1 MNVYQLAWRNLRRNS
16 RRTSVTVGAMTFG
29 LWVMILYSGLVG
41 GMMAGMEKDILDFD
55 LGDAQI
61 HAADYLD
68 DPSLYSRIDNVG
80 ALLKKL
86 DDAGLVSTPTLT
98 AGGLGAS
105 GEASAGVSI
114 RGVDVARNKAALRIN
129 ERVAAGEWLDD
140 AKPKDVVIGYRL
152 ARILGAEPGS
162 ELLMLTQGT
171 DGSMANDLYNIRG
184 VLSSVAEGIDRSG
197 VLMTE
202 AAFRELMVMPT
213 GAHGIVVRRP
223 VAMPMGVFE
232 ATVKEIGGDHDTQ
245 TWREL
250 IPLVA
255 QMVDTAK
262 VTIYLVFG
270 IVYIAIGILILNAML
285 MAVFERIREF
295 GVLKAIGV
303 SPWSVFSMIV
313 VESVL
318 QTAIAVAIGVT
329 LSLPFAWYL
338 QTYGLAVASLSGTS
352 MMGMVMQPVWM
363 GQFNAESFL
372 GPITV
377 LSVIVGGAI
386 IYPAAKAAI
395 INPLDA
401 MRHP

>member
-1 MNVYQLAWRNLRRNS
+1 M
-16 RRTSVTVGAMTFG
+16 
-29 LWVMILYSGLVG
+29 
-41 GMMAGMEKDILDFD
+41 
-55 LGDAQI
+55 
-61 HAADYLD
+61 
-68 DPSLYSRIDNVG
+68 
-80 ALLKKL
+80 
-86 DDAGLVSTPTLT
+86 
-98 AGGLGAS
+98 
-105 GEASAGVSI
+105 
-114 RGVDVARNKAALRIN
+114 
-129 ERVAAGEWLDD
+129 
-140 AKPKDVVIGYRL
+140 
-152 ARILGAEPGS
+152 
-162 ELLMLTQGT
+162 
-171 DGSMANDLYNIRG
+171 
-184 VLSSVAEGIDRSG
+184 
-197 VLMTE
+197 
-202 AAFRELMVMPT
+202 
-213 GAHGIVVRRP
+213 
-223 VAMPMGVFE
+223 
-232 ATVKEIGGDHDTQ
+232 
-245 TWREL
+245 
-250 IPLVA
+250 
-255 QMVDTAK
+255 
-262 VTIYLVFG
+262 FG